1 MKSQTVLSELFDST
15 VTIEPLSHEEGMGR
29 RIRGVDLSTPLTPKQ
44 AKMVVQLLD
53 DHNILTFPG
62 QDLTPFELQDMER
75 FANYFGAPIPHPKNY
90 ANYGASPEKLVLL
103 PIEERTSSR
112 SNQAFPG
119 RIRCV
124 AGADSP
130 AVYIVTNLNG
140 SGPQEQEETTGGQHW
155 HTDIEFEPVP
165 LSTSLF
171 YVQCAPVTRKANGS
185 WVTNP
190 PRPQGFYHPDSAAE
204 LSELREALPLNG
216 ETAYANTAAAYSAL
230 SNSQRAELDS
240 VMVRRRFRVGDS
252 GWLAPLVYTNPRN
265 GKKSLHSPVWA
276 SRGKNVAP
284 VEVQGKTPKE
294 SREFLDRLEA
304 HVLQPQFRYD
314 HAHCPGDVTV
324 WSNFAT
330 LHTAPPSKRIIN
342 NADDARLMYRI
353 SCKGLPTETLPRNDS
368 DEWINENIQPPYR
381 SPVF

>member
-119 RIRCV
+119 RIKCI

-216 ETAYANTAAAYSAL
+216 ETAYANT
-230 SNSQRAELDS
+230 
-240 VMVRRRFRVGDS
+240 VRIGIS
-252 GWLAPLVYTNPRN
+252 
-265 GKKSLHSPVWA
+265 S
-276 SRGKNVAP
+276 
-284 VEVQGKTPKE
+284 
-294 SREFLDRLEA
+294 
-304 HVLQPQFRYD
+304 
-314 HAHCPGDVTV
+314 
-324 WSNFAT
+324 FA
-330 LHTAPPSKRIIN
+330 I
-342 NADDARLMYRI
+342 
-353 SCKGLPTETLPRNDS
+353 
-368 DEWINENIQPPYR
+368 
-381 SPVF
+381 